1 MRFLSPLLFLTAL
14 AGPAL
19 AEPPLL
25 VEIVTA
31 EQSSPTRDY
40 TLVGIVEAQ
49 NSYPASFRSGG
60 LITDIFADV
69 GDHVAAGAE
78 IARLDATTAQAQR
91 DAAQATLEAVAA
103 RLKQAEQSRD
113 RVEASLS
120 RGTATQADLDE
131 AVQSFLSAQSSY
143 RQAQTQLDKA
153 QQGLDD
159 TTLHAIEDVIV
170 TERNAEPGEIVG
182 AGASVLE
189 LATDGRLDAKFY
201 VPDIGNLNS
210 VIGLPVA
217 ITPIDGGET
226 IIAFVAEVSPVVSV
240 AGTVE
245 MTAHLPN
252 DTDLPLGG
260 LVEARVTLDSD
271 PVITLPAD
279 ALFVTANGPA
289 VWVVD
294 PATMTVSP
302 RAITVASYRE
312 AEIAISGGIT
322 AGEQIVGAGSQVL
335 YAGREV
341 YTEAQK

>member
-14 AGPAL
+14 ACPAL

-153 QQGLDD
+153 QQGLND

-182 AGASVLE
+182 AGASILE

-289 VWVVD
+289 VWVID

-302 RAITVASYRE
+302 RAITIASYRE

-341 YTEAQK
+341 YTEAQQ